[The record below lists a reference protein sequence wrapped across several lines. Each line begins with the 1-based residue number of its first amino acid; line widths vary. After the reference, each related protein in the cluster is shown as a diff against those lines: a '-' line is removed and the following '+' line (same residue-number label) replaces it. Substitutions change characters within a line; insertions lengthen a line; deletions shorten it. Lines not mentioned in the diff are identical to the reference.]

1 MEDIMHIQSAFLRG
15 VIARAVC
22 KAARKQGY
30 KSADVELN
38 DIFAKY
44 SEDHKKIRV
53 HLDIDAMVSKED
65 LMALL
70 KQAGVL

>member
-1 MEDIMHIQSAFLRG
+1 MEDIMHIQSAFLRN
-15 VIARAVC
+15 VISQAAV
-22 KAARKQGY
+22 KAIRKQGY
-30 KSADVELN
+30 KSVDVELN

-53 HLDIDAMVSKED
+53 HLDIDTVVSRED
-65 LMALL
+65 LMELL

>member
-1 MEDIMHIQSAFLRG
+1 MEDIMHIQSAFLRN
-15 VIARAVC
+15 VISQAAV
-22 KAARKQGY
+22 KAIQKQGY
-30 KSADVELN
+30 KSVDVELN
-38 DIFAKY
+38 DILAKY

-53 HLDIDAMVSKED
+53 HLDIDTVASRED

>member
-1 MEDIMHIQSAFLRG
+1 MEDIMHIQSAFLRN
-15 VIARAVC
+15 VIAQAAV
-22 KAARKQGY
+22 KAIRKQGY
-30 KSADVELN
+30 KSVDVELN

-53 HLDIDAMVSKED
+53 HLDIDTVVSRED
-65 LMALL
+65 LMELL